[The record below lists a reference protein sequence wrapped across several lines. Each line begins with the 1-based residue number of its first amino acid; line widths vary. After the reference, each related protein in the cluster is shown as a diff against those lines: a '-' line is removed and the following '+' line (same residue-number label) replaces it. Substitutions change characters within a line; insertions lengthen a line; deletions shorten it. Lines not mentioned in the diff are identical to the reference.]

1 MATTEQQFS
10 ESEIFEGLQLAY
22 EDWHGPFTFKNVHGS
37 LDELD
42 GLTRDQFDRFVA
54 ELNVT
59 RCGIC
64 GIDCGS
70 SMCDEDLD
78 KIESDRY
85 AAEFDAKWAAGKE
98 G

>member
-1 MATTEQQFS
+1 MTTQTYSDS
-10 ESEIFEGLQLAY
+10 EVMDGLQNQYA
-22 EDWHGPFTFKNVHGS
+22 DWYGPGPFSFENVYGR

-42 GLTRDQFDRFVA
+42 ELTRDQFDRFVA

-59 RCGIC
+59 RCGLC

-70 SMCDEDLD
+70 SMCEDDLD

-85 AAEFDAKWAAGKE
+85 AAEFDRARAARK
-98 G
+98 